1 MPGCVAL
8 HGAAA
13 PCVSIAACPTETK
26 HVCRALT
33 VISGYRFFLFFLFLF
48 VVAVVFLVVFLF
60 LFFSLPLLSKGTKKK
75 KKGLDSV
82 TLAAGWPDR
91 RV

>member
-33 VISGYRFFLFFLFLF
+33 VVSGYLFFLFLF
-48 VVAVVFLVVFLF
+48 FLLLLLLFFLWFFFFFFLF
-60 LFFSLPLLSKGTKKK
+60 PF
-75 KKGLDSV
+75 V
-82 TLAAGWPDR
+82 
-91 RV
+91 V